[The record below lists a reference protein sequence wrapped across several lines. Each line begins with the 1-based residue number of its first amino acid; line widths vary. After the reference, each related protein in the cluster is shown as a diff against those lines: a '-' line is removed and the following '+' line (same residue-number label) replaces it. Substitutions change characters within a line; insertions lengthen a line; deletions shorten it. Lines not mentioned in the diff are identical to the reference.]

1 LIEYSACCGLLFL
14 RIGPAGKH
22 RFLICGL
29 EPMMNK
35 LFEPA
40 VNVYQ
45 AQLQATKDLGEVL
58 LSGVGQLDRLALQA
72 AKDALDEQ
80 RKSALSLAAASDFD
94 AATAAL
100 RETLTPPDFERA
112 TALLGDMQKTLS
124 NTLAGMFAVCKSY
137 MQEFDRNTVD
147 VISAVQQE
155 TKSVAGFGASGNATD
170 FWKAAWQQAWQ
181 QMNAI
186 SEQYSRA
193 VQSAAADDKAAV
205 VQPAKITPAPDTR
218 SRTRTI

>member
-1 LIEYSACCGLLFL
+1 
-14 RIGPAGKH
+14 
-22 RFLICGL
+22 
-29 EPMMNK
+29 MMNK

-45 AQLQATKDLGEVL
+45 TQLQASKDLGDLL
-58 LSGVGQLDRLALQA
+58 LSSIEQLNRLALRA

-80 RKSALSLAAASDFD
+80 RKSALSLAAAGDFD

-100 RETLTPPDFERA
+100 RATLTPPDFER
-112 TALLGDMQKTLS
+112 TTGLLGDMQKTLS
-124 NTLAGMFAVCKSY
+124 NALEGITAVFKTY

-155 TKSVAGFGASGNATD
+155 TKSVPGFGASGNATD
-170 FWKAAWQQAWQ
+170 FWNAAWQQAWQ

-186 SEQYSRA
+186 SEQYSRV
-193 VQSAAADDKAAV
+193 VQSGAADNRAAV
-205 VQPAKITPAPDTR
+205 VQPAKTSPAADTR
-218 SRTRTI
+218 SSTRTM